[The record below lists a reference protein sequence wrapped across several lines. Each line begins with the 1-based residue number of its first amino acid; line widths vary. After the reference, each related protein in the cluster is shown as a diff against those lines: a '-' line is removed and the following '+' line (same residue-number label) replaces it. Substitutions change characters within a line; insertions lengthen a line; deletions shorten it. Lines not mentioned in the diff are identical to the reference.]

1 MNAQKTFHRDF
12 LFLVGASVSWGT
24 VGVVNRIID
33 AYSTTNALSM
43 AFFRLIIA
51 SIIFL
56 LVSWRSFGL
65 RLFRL
70 KRRDFGV
77 VVVMGATQALYQAC
91 YSAAIPLAGVTIST
105 LVALCAAPV
114 IVALLSPLI
123 TGEHLTPTILVA
135 LVGTLIGTVLLVV
148 TPTHSGTAGI
158 SSVMAGISFFGVLLA
173 FLAACGYALFVL
185 CGRLVSNTYHP
196 LQINTLAFT
205 IGALILLFLSPSTG
219 LKLAYPV
226 WIWLLILYL
235 GCIPTALA
243 YGLFQIGIRSLTAT
257 VASIITLVEPLTAAL
272 LAWIVFREELSLLG
286 LFGAVVLLV
295 SMGLILFPSKHL

>member
-1 MNAQKTFHRDF
+1 MNAQKSFHRDF

-33 AYSTTNALSM
+33 TSSTTNALSL

-51 SIIFL
+51 AAIFL
-56 LVSWRSFGL
+56 LMSWRLFGL

-70 KRRDFGV
+70 KRHAIGIV
-77 VVVMGATQALYQAC
+77 AVMGGTQALYQAC

-114 IVALLSPLI
+114 IVALLSPI
-123 TGEHLTPTILVA
+123 VTGEYMTPTILIA
-135 LVGTLIGTVLLVV
+135 LIGTLIGTVLLVA
-148 TPTHSGTAGI
+148 TPSHVGI
-158 SSVMAGISFFGVLLA
+158 VGVSFFGVFLA
-173 FLAACGYALFVL
+173 FLAACGYAMFVL
-185 CGRLVSNTYHP
+185 CGRLLSSSYHP
-196 LQINTLAFT
+196 LQINTLAFA

-219 LKLAYPV
+219 LKLAYPA

-272 LAWIVFREELSLLG
+272 LAWIVFREQLSLLG
-286 LFGAVVLLV
+286 LFGAVLLLG
-295 SMGLILFPSKHL
+295 SMGLILFPSRRS

>member
-1 MNAQKTFHRDF
+1 MNTQKTFHRDF

-33 AYSTTNALSM
+33 AYSSTNALSL
-43 AFFRLIIA
+43 AFFRLLIA
-51 SIIFL
+51 AVIFL
-56 LVSWRSFGL
+56 LVSWRMFGL

-77 VVVMGATQALYQAC
+77 VVVMGGTQALYQAC

-123 TGEHLTPTILVA
+123 TREHLTPTILIA
-135 LVGTLIGTVLLVV
+135 LTGTLIGTVLLVA
-148 TPTHSGTAGI
+148 TPNHAN
-158 SSVMAGISFFGVLLA
+158 MASAEVSFFGIFLA

-185 CGRLVSNTYHP
+185 CGRLISHSYHP

-205 IGALILLFLSPSTG
+205 IGALLLLFLSPSSG
-219 LKLAYPV
+219 LKLAYPA

-257 VASIITLVEPLTAAL
+257 MASIITLVEPLTAAI
-272 LAWIVFREELSLLG
+272 LAWIVFREQLSLLG
-286 LFGAVVLLV
+286 LFGAVLLLV
-295 SMGLILFPSKHL
+295 SMGLILFPSKPS

>member
-1 MNAQKTFHRDF
+1 MNAQKSFQRDF
-12 LFLVGASVSWGT
+12 LFLVSASVLWGT

-33 AYSTTNALSM
+33 AYSTTNALSL

-51 SIIFL
+51 AILFL
-56 LVSWRSFGL
+56 LVSWRLFGL
-65 RLFRL
+65 RLFNL
-70 KRRDFGV
+70 KRRDFAV
-77 VVVMGATQALYQAC
+77 VVVMGGTQALYQVC

-123 TGEHLTPTILVA
+123 TREHLTPTILVA
-135 LVGTLIGTVLLVV
+135 LVSTLVGTVLLVM
-148 TPTHSGTAGI
+148 TPNHTSIANT
-158 SSVMAGISFFGVLLA
+158 GISFFGVFLA

-185 CGRLVSNTYHP
+185 CGRLVSNKYHP

-219 LKLAYPV
+219 LKLAYPT

-257 VASIITLVEPLTAAL
+257 MASIITLVEPLTAAL
-272 LAWIVFREELSLLG
+272 LALIVFREQLSFLG
-286 LFGAVVLLV
+286 LSGAVLLLV
-295 SMGLILFPSKHL
+295 SMGLILFPSKHS

>member
-1 MNAQKTFHRDF
+1 MNTQKTFHRDF
-12 LFLVGASVSWGT
+12 LFLVCASISWGT

-33 AYSTTNALSM
+33 TYSTTNALSL

-51 SIIFL
+51 ALIFL
-56 LVSWRSFGL
+56 LVSWKSFGI

-70 KRRDFGV
+70 KRRAFGV
-77 VVVMGATQALYQAC
+77 VIVMGTTQALYQAC
-91 YSAAIPLAGVTIST
+91 YSAAIPRAGVTIST

-123 TGEHLTPTILVA
+123 TREHLTPSILVA
-135 LVGTLIGTVLLVV
+135 LVGTLAGTVLLVA
-148 TPTHSGTAGI
+148 TPTHIGI
-158 SSVMAGISFFGVLLA
+158 SGVSFFGVFVA
-173 FLAACGYALFVL
+173 FLAAWGYALFVL
-185 CGRLVSNTYHP
+185 CGRLLSSSYHP

-257 VASIITLVEPLTAAL
+257 VASIITLVEPLTAAI
-272 LAWIVFREELSLLG
+272 LAWIVFREQLSLLG
-286 LFGAVVLLV
+286 LFGAVLLLA
-295 SMGLILFPSKHL
+295 SMGLILFPSKSR

>member
-12 LFLVGASVSWGT
+12 LFLVGASISWGT

-33 AYSTTNALSM
+33 ATSSTNALSL

-51 SIIFL
+51 ATIFL
-56 LVSWRSFGL
+56 LVSWRMFGL

-70 KRRDFGV
+70 KRRDIGV
-77 VVVMGATQALYQAC
+77 VIVMGGTQALYQAC

-114 IVALLSPLI
+114 VVALLSPLI
-123 TGEHLTPTILVA
+123 TKEQLTVTILVA

-148 TPTHSGTAGI
+148 TPSHLSMTG
-158 SSVMAGISFFGVLLA
+158 VSFFGVFLA

-185 CGRLVSNTYHP
+185 CGRLLSSSYHP
-196 LQINTLAFT
+196 LQINTLAFA
-205 IGALILLFLSPSTG
+205 IGALILLFFSPATG
-219 LKLAYPV
+219 LKLAYPA
-226 WIWLLILYL
+226 WDWLLILYL

-243 YGLFQIGIRSLTAT
+243 YGLFQISIRSLTAT
-257 VASIITLVEPLTAAL
+257 VASIITLVEPLTAAI
-272 LAWIVFREELSLLG
+272 LAWIVFREQLSLPG
-286 LFGAVVLLV
+286 LFGAVLLLV
-295 SMGLILFPSKHL
+295 SMGLILFPSKRTL